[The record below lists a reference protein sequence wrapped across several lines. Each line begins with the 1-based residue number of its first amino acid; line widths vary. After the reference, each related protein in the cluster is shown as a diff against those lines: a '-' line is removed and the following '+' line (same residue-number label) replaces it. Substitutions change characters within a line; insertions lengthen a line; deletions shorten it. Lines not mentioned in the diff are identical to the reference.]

1 MSARQPPPLAKWLVE
16 IFASSYRRDALLGDL
31 FEEYAQGRSELWYWK
46 QAGFVLLHALRRVL
60 SATGRMMRSMLPDS
74 LTSLLRRMTRRL
86 VAILAVAALGVG
98 TLTWAATTYAP
109 SCPAHTSSCHK
120 SR

>member
-1 MSARQPPPLAKWLVE
+1 MSARQPPRLAKWLVE
-16 IFASSYRRDALLGDL
+16 IFASGYRRDALVGDL

-46 QAGFVLLHALRRVL
+46 QAGFVLLHAARRVL
-60 SATGRMMRSMLPDS
+60 SAAGRIVRSMLPNS
-74 LTSLLRRMTRRL
+74 VTSLLRRTTRRL

-109 SCPAHTSSCHK
+109 SCSAHTASCHK
-120 SR
+120 TR